1 MKKRTFFAIII
12 AILFIIIGGAG
23 TAFTQRQLINE
34 RDQNAINKKIPTKE
48 NKTLNINFNS
58 PTFVT
63 ITKSDDNNIYMNKQ
77 GVDFKLDKKKQVDC
91 TFTEE
96 KDLSALTINNPTVSS
111 EKRYPFSII
120 SFNNYTDDTVYLRI
134 PQHYESVNIN
144 GKNINVSMSDL
155 SVDKI
160 NFDISNGSIF
170 VQNIRSNDISQIKN
184 DVDFT
189 IQDSKILDTLTATS
203 KQYDINVINTT
214 AKHMV
219 LSTEMGD
226 IFTGNTKGDMDISSK
241 DGDVSINHTTGKT
254 NITTNHGDI
263 LFHDNAIDFDT
274 TLTSSNGDIKIETD
288 KSSIQNNRIEF
299 EATLGDIS
307 IFNKNLSSDRK
318 YKTNKGKISLQA
330 STKNGEID
338 VDELDSEDTH
348 YGYD

>member
-1 MKKRTFFAIII
+1 
-12 AILFIIIGGAG
+12 
-23 TAFTQRQLINE
+23 
-34 RDQNAINKKIPTKE
+34 
-48 NKTLNINFNS
+48 
-58 PTFVT
+58 
-63 ITKSDDNNIYMNKQ
+63 
-77 GVDFKLDKKKQVDC
+77 
-91 TFTEE
+91 
-96 KDLSALTINNPTVSS
+96 
-111 EKRYPFSII
+111 
-120 SFNNYTDDTVYLRI
+120 
-134 PQHYESVNIN
+134 
-144 GKNINVSMSDL
+144 
-155 SVDKI
+155 
-160 NFDISNGSIF
+160 
-170 VQNIRSNDISQIKN
+170 
-184 DVDFT
+184 
-189 IQDSKILDTLTATS
+189 
-203 KQYDINVINTT
+203 
-214 AKHMV
+214 
-219 LSTEMGD
+219 
-226 IFTGNTKGDMDISSK
+226 MDISSK